1 MGEDEMRIHPRRVT
15 GIALCAAATLVG
27 CRAQP
32 GVQPRDPASPV
43 DTTAQDTVMTTTTAT
58 VDTLAGE
65 DVEPDRD
72 PPDRCRYADARR
84 QARPGDANHGA
95 TYDTVALS
103 RGVTL
108 RCAMREGG
116 PEARMVVLGEMG

>member
-1 MGEDEMRIHPRRVT
+1 MVGDEMRIHPRRVT
-15 GIALCAAATLVG
+15 GIALCAAAAALVG
-27 CRAQP
+27 CRARP
-32 GVQPRDPASPV
+32 EAQPRDPASPV

-65 DVEPDRD
+65 DVAPDRG

-84 QARPGDANHGA
+84 QARPGDANYGA

-103 RGVTL
+103 RG
-108 RCAMREGG
+108 
-116 PEARMVVLGEMG
+116 